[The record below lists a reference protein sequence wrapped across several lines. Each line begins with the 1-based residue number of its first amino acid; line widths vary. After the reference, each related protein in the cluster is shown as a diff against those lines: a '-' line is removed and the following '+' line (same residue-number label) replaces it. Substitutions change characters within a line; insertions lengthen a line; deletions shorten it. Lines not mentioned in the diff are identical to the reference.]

1 MNEDAILQLMKSR
14 VIVVGLVEKEDKVLL
29 GKKAENVGPYPN
41 TWHIPGGGIN
51 LGEETIEEA
60 LRRELRE
67 EAGIEI
73 KDIEP
78 LGFDEDCEPDK
89 HGEMMHYI
97 FLDFKA
103 QYASGEIEAGDD
115 IHHLKWVEK
124 SELKNLTLNK
134 PSIKF
139 LKKLKYI

>member
-1 MNEDAILQLMKSR
+1 MKSR
-14 VIVVGLVEKEDKVLL
+14 VIVVGLIEKDDKVLL
-29 GKKAENVGPYPN
+29 GKKPENVGPYPN
-41 TWHIPGGGIN
+41 TWHIPGGGID

-73 KDIEP
+73 SDIEP
-78 LGFDEDCEPDK
+78 LGFDEDHEPNK

-103 QYASGEIEAGDD
+103 HYASGEVKAGDD
-115 IHHLKWVEK
+115 INHLQWIEK
-124 SELKNLTLNK
+124 SKLKSLNLNK
-134 PSIKF
+134 PTRKL
-139 LKKLKYI
+139 LKKLKYL